1 MRVQCCDHIGMNG
14 VDLTKLESFLEA
26 EPSVRFAYVFGSRAN
41 DTAGPLSD
49 LDVAVYLSPDLD
61 YFTHRLR
68 LLEKL
73 NRLLG
78 TDAIDLV
85 ILNEAPLLLSHRI
98 VRDGYII
105 KDHREVRVRFE
116 ARTLNEYLDMAYL
129 RRAHNN
135 LEAADG
141 R

>member
-1 MRVQCCDHIGMNG
+1 
-14 VDLTKLESFLEA
+14 
-26 EPSVRFAYVFGSRAN
+26 VRFAYVFGSRAN

-49 LDVAVYLSPDLD
+49 LDVAVYLPPDLD
-61 YFTHRLR
+61 HFAHRMR

-85 ILNEAPLLLSHRI
+85 ILNEAPLLLSHRV
-98 VRDGYII
+98 VRDGQVI
-105 KDHREVRVRFE
+105 KDNREDRVRFE
-116 ARTLNEYLDMAYL
+116 ARALNEYLDTAYL
-129 RRAHNN
+129 RREHNN